1 MSGRTKE
8 SIVPNPDSEYDPYRW
23 HGYTVDRSLRRRQT
37 RWLMLLGLVAM
48 ALVPVVM
55 VCWPDVSVIPL
66 LVTLPTAALL
76 SPFDRA
82 ALMSKVSFDQLD
94 EFEQNAML
102 TALRRAHVANIVMIM
117 LLFLWLAVSQQ
128 AGWPIP
134 DSWEDWYKLGAAVV
148 LTMAMLPVF
157 IAEWTVP
164 FPDTDEP
171 SA

>member
-1 MSGRTKE
+1 
-8 SIVPNPDSEYDPYRW
+8 
-23 HGYTVDRSLRRRQT
+23 
-37 RWLMLLGLVAM
+37 MLLGLVAM

-55 VCWPDVSVIPL
+55 TVWPDASVIPL
-66 LVTLPTAALL
+66 LVLLPTAAML

-82 ALMSKVSFDQLD
+82 GLMSKANFDLLD

-102 TALRRAHVANIVMIM
+102 TALRRAHVANVVMIIM
-117 LLFLWLAVSQQ
+117 LFLWLAISQQ
-128 AGWPIP
+128 AGWPTP
-134 DSWEDWYKLGAAVV
+134 NSREDWYRLGAAAV